1 MRTSHQMWRQG
12 WRAGLLIILIL
23 TFARSSFPTPQAPN
37 PTDVPVVKG
46 GAGSCTADFVVKD
59 TSGNAIYN
67 AKIEILLKY
76 GFMGLHKLD
85 ATTPTNVDG
94 KARFDGLPQQIKG
107 TSEFQITHGEQSKSL
122 PFDPQ
127 SDCHPHHEVV
137 LAEK

>member
-1 MRTSHQMWRQG
+1 MSQRDWRV
-12 WRAGLLIILIL
+12 GLLIIFISIL
-23 TFARSSFPTPQAPN
+23 APGSFARPQAPN

-46 GAGSCTADFVVKD
+46 GAGSCTADFIVKD
-59 TSGNAIYN
+59 SSGKAIYN
-67 AKIEILLKY
+67 AKIELLLKY